1 MPAARAP
8 RTLALLETP
17 GWKVASDEAKRALFA
32 AVARIRE
39 ADVIVLDRQSNKI
52 VAEVETALEPALV
65 LSRRINAFE
74 SRWPLGT
81 YRAKYA
87 DGLSRSMLERL
98 AEAEAMTLDDY
109 RADLH
114 RRVRIREIYAQLG
127 GLTDGVVTMSATGAA
142 PLGLQSTGDPIF
154 AVPGSLLGVP
164 AISLPVLRAEDL
176 PLGLQVMGFEQQDA
190 ALFHVAAWL
199 RDLFEDSLPRGVK

>member
-1 MPAARAP
+1 MIDRMSN
-8 RTLALLETP
+8 
-17 GWKVASDEAKRALFA
+17 KV
-32 AVARIRE
+32 V
-39 ADVIVLDRQSNKI
+39 ADVE
-52 VAEVETALEPALV
+52 AALEPALL

-81 YRAKYA
+81 YRAKNT

-98 AEAEAMTLDDY
+98 AEAEAMTLDNY
-109 RADLH
+109 RTDIRKRA
-114 RRVRIREIYAQLG
+114 RIREIYGQLG
-127 GLTDGVVTMSATGAA
+127 GLTDGVITLSATGAA

-190 ALFHVAAWL
+190 ALFHLAAWL
-199 RDLFEDSLPRGVK
+199 RDLFEDSLPRGIK